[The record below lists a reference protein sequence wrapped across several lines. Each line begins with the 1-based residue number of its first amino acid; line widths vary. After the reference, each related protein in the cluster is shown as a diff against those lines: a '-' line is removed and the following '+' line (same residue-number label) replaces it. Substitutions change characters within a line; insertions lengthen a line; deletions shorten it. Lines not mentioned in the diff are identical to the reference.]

1 MWSTERKHD
10 IGDNNVISRAGE
22 DVLAMK
28 IDRVYI
34 VYSTRGKSNFIGV
47 FLISWTGM
55 ESKIKILLRF
65 PPRQL

>member
-28 IDRVYI
+28 IDRLYI
-34 VYSTRGKSNFIGV
+34 VRGEKV
-47 FLISWTGM
+47 
-55 ESKIKILLRF
+55 ILSGFSLYHG
-65 PPRQL
+65 LE